1 MTYTAVVEMAS
12 SVSLMNRLIAC
23 AADEGAPNPVQWV
36 QDNLWKIVS
45 SGTWPADWQYA
56 SDVAA
61 ANPNVNPDLGARTDV
76 IDDGKI
82 LAAVQPLV
90 QADYPPETP

>member
-1 MTYTAVVEMAS
+1 MSYRAIVEMAS
-12 SVSLMNRLIAC
+12 STSLMNRLIAC
-23 AADEGAPNPVQWV
+23 AADEGCPNPVQWV

-45 SGTWPADWQYA
+45 TDPWPADWQYA

-61 ANPNVNPDLGARTDV
+61 GNPNVNPDLGSRTDV
-76 IDDGKI
+76 IDDGKM

-90 QADYPPETP
+90 QADYPPA